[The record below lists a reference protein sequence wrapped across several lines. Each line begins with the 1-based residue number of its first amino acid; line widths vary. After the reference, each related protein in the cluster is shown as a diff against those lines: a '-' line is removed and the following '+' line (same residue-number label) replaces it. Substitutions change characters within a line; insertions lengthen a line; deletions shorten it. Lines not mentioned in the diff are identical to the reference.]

1 MSDPTTWPAEKLDR
15 TAGIIGALDS
25 PSRIQ
30 ILLLLH
36 NRDHVVH
43 ELVRVLGKSQPLV
56 SQHLR
61 VLKDAGLVGATRS
74 GREVVYSLAVPGVIA
89 TLESLSLLAER
100 AQEEPEEPKDELAER
115 RKRTPDFIDASK
127 SSGAAAA
134 FGPLHEVTPD
144 KDLGLKPDT
153 PAPPS

>member
-100 AQEEPEEPKDELAER
+100 TQEEPKDELAER

-134 FGPLHEVTPD
+134 FGPLHEVTPG
-144 KDLGLKPDT
+144 KDPGLKPDT
-153 PAPPS
+153 PSPPS

>member
-100 AQEEPEEPKDELAER
+100 TQEEPKDELAER

-153 PAPPS
+153 PSPPS

>member
-25 PSRIQ
+25 PPRLQ

-43 ELVRVLGKSQPLV
+43 ELVQVLGKSQPLV

-100 AQEEPEEPKDELAER
+100 TQEEPKDELAER

-127 SSGAAAA
+127 SSGAAAV
-134 FGPLHEVTPD
+134 FGPLHDVTPD
-144 KDLGLKPDT
+144 KDPGLKPDT

>member
-15 TAGIIGALDS
+15 TADIIGALDS

-100 AQEEPEEPKDELAER
+100 TQEEPKDELAER

-144 KDLGLKPDT
+144 KDPGLKPDT
-153 PAPPS
+153 PSPPS

>member
-100 AQEEPEEPKDELAER
+100 TQEEPKDELAER

-144 KDLGLKPDT
+144 KDPGLKPDT
-153 PAPPS
+153 PSPPS

>member
-1 MSDPTTWPAEKLDR
+1 MSDTTTWPAEKLDR

-25 PSRIQ
+25 PLRLQ

-36 NRDHVVH
+36 TRDHVVH

-89 TLESLSLLAER
+89 TLESISLLSER
-100 AQEEPEEPKDELAER
+100 TEETEEPKDELAER
-115 RKRTPDFIDASK
+115 RKKGPDFIDASK
-127 SSGAAAA
+127 SAGAAAA
-134 FGPLHEVTPD
+134 FGPLHDVIPD
-144 KDLGLKPDT
+144 KDPGLKPDT
-153 PAPPS
+153 PTPPN

>member
-89 TLESLSLLAER
+89 TLESLSLLAAR
-100 AQEEPEEPKDELAER
+100 TQEEPKDELAER

-144 KDLGLKPDT
+144 KDPGLKPDT
-153 PAPPS
+153 PSPPS

>member
-1 MSDPTTWPAEKLDR
+1 MSDPTIWPAEKLEH

-25 PSRIQ
+25 PMRLQ

-36 NRDHVVH
+36 ARDHVVH

-61 VLKDAGLVGATRS
+61 VLKNAGLVGSSRS
-74 GREVVYSLAVPGVIA
+74 GREVVYRLAVPGVIA

-100 AQEEPEEPKDELAER
+100 TKETEDQVDELAVR
-115 RKRTPDFIDASK
+115 RKKGPDFIDASK
-127 SSGAAAA
+127 SVGAAAA
-134 FGPLHEVTPD
+134 FGPLPDVTPD
-144 KDLGLKPDT
+144 KDPGLKPNT
-153 PAPPS
+153 PVPPA

>member
-1 MSDPTTWPAEKLDR
+1 M
-15 TAGIIGALDS
+15 
-25 PSRIQ
+25 
-30 ILLLLH
+30 
-36 NRDHVVH
+36 H

-100 AQEEPEEPKDELAER
+100 TQEEPKDELAER

-144 KDLGLKPDT
+144 KDPGLKPDT
-153 PAPPS
+153 PSPPS

>member
-100 AQEEPEEPKDELAER
+100 TQEESKDELAER

-144 KDLGLKPDT
+144 KDPGLTSPL
-153 PAPPS
+153 S